1 MSSLEA
7 DLALIRSCAENQNIN
22 PTEVCE
28 KLVDIYQRNTSD
40 RLVIKSLSDC
50 LFEIINRDE
59 DVPQEE
65 LEKGFSHTLITV
77 KGGSFVGMLKNALK
91 QHHDD
96 SEIMESTCKIIAKL
110 CRYATKVQGEFVDCC
125 ATLVS
130 IQREHFR
137 GKPNSESL
145 TIEVNRALVNISH
158 SGEELSLA
166 FVTLPN
172 VIDTYRKIM
181 GYYQNNARVLELVVW
196 CLANLSCD
204 CSEAFREQLIS
215 TEGFLD
221 LLFTIFRFHLPDP
234 EVTHACV
241 ILLSNMIRTEDDSD
255 PDAMVLTAIAGFPEL
270 LFDVLSTHKENV
282 ELLIDLGKTI
292 QYFSFADTDFA
303 QSLGR
308 CENCASVFF
317 DIISRHRDNPALVV
331 KMCPCISNMAVDSE
345 PFRQS
350 MATVEGAGSRV
361 LIELLNMYQGSEQP
375 ALAIAWTI
383 AESIPENPPFQHAFM
398 NSFDGRGACLL
409 INLLQM
415 HLENEDVVKGV
426 SQALLNLQ
434 IHANLNVEAAANMV
448 LENGHNSLLVTVL
461 KEYFIDEDITNV
473 ILNLILRS
481 NYNKDN
487 GLLDEPDIS
496 DVLIEGLQHHLQ
508 SDHIVNCILL
518 ILTDA
523 IKYHEGGESED
534 GEEQMSEG
542 YLQILQ
548 DTDLD
553 KVLQH
558 VCELYQSAPSETLVI
573 ERAMLLHALLTMRRQ
588 RLMVDDLMKGCDPN
602 AIPNEFLCPLTSK
615 VMIDP
620 VLLSD
625 GNCYEREAIEKWF
638 ASNHKESPVTN
649 EPLVSLEMQSHEA
662 LNAAITEFIQSLFE
676 ENQKAITKKKPG
688 SSKKKP
694 SAGGKV
700 VRKR

>member
-1 MSSLEA
+1 
-7 DLALIRSCAENQNIN
+7 
-22 PTEVCE
+22 
-28 KLVDIYQRNTSD
+28 
-40 RLVIKSLSDC
+40 
-50 LFEIINRDE
+50 
-59 DVPQEE
+59 
-65 LEKGFSHTLITV
+65 
-77 KGGSFVGMLKNALK
+77 
-91 QHHDD
+91 
-96 SEIMESTCKIIAKL
+96 
-110 CRYATKVQGEFVDCC
+110 
-125 ATLVS
+125 
-130 IQREHFR
+130 
-137 GKPNSESL
+137 
-145 TIEVNRALVNISH
+145 
-158 SGEELSLA
+158 
-166 FVTLPN
+166 
-172 VIDTYRKIM
+172 
-181 GYYQNNARVLELVVW
+181 
-196 CLANLSCD
+196 
-204 CSEAFREQLIS
+204 
-215 TEGFLD
+215 
-221 LLFTIFRFHLPDP
+221 
-234 EVTHACV
+234 
-241 ILLSNMIRTEDDSD
+241 
-255 PDAMVLTAIAGFPEL
+255 
-270 LFDVLSTHKENV
+270 
-282 ELLIDLGKTI
+282 
-292 QYFSFADTDFA
+292 
-303 QSLGR
+303 
-308 CENCASVFF
+308 
-317 DIISRHRDNPALVV
+317 
-331 KMCPCISNMAVDSE
+331 MCPCISNMAVDSE

-361 LIELLNMYQGSEQP
+361 LIELLNMYQENEQP

-434 IHANLNVEAAANMV
+434 IHANLNLEAAANMV
-448 LENGHNSLLVTVL
+448 LENGHNSLLVLVL

-558 VCELYQSAPSETLVI
+558 VCELYQSAPPETLVI

-602 AIPNEFLCPLTSK
+602 AIPNEFL
-615 VMIDP
+615 
-620 VLLSD
+620 
-625 GNCYEREAIEKWF
+625 
-638 ASNHKESPVTN
+638 
-649 EPLVSLEMQSHEA
+649 
-662 LNAAITEFIQSLFE
+662 
-676 ENQKAITKKKPG
+676 
-688 SSKKKP
+688 
-694 SAGGKV
+694 
-700 VRKR
+700 